1 MKGLGAR
8 SRFDPGLRFSFFLIE
23 TFSITGQFLRV
34 LKMAA
39 TFMKRTTALAT
50 TFLETLSSND
60 VRYRKQNVMDPSPL
74 FFNQ

>member
-23 TFSITGQFLRV
+23 TFSITGQFLSV

-39 TFMKRTTALAT
+39 TFTKRTTALI
-50 TFLETLSSND
+50 SDNIS
-60 VRYRKQNVMDPSPL
+60 
-74 FFNQ
+74 